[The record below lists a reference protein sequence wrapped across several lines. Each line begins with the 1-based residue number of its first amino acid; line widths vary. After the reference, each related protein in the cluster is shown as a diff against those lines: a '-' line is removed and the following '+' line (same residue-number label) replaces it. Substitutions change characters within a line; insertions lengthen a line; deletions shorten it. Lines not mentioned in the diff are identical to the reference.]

1 MTEQHE
7 MLAARLRTKIGV
19 KGQECKDPS
28 GGGAKPFGDDLRGFH
43 RDISETLGDRLQC
56 GQDELLALFP
66 ILRLVMAINVRT

>member
-56 GQDELLALFP
+56 GQNEPWPLPNPEARMTF
-66 ILRLVMAINVRT
+66 NVRT